1 MFYLVLGGLGLFLFG
16 MKQLSQSLQS
26 LGSPV
31 IRKLINY
38 VTANRVLAVIVGTVV
53 TCFVQS
59 SSVSTVMMSGFV
71 NAGLMNL
78 SQAVGFIFG
87 ANIGTTITG
96 WIISLKIGKYGLLL
110 IGIGVLPMIFS
121 SNSKVKHISSLVFA
135 LGMVFFGLEFMSSAF
150 KPLRNNP
157 DFHKFMSYFGAD
169 SPASILACFGMG
181 CFLTMIIQSSSAML
195 AITITLAS
203 QGAISFQTAAALVLG
218 ENIGTTITLWIASIG
233 ANKMTKRAALAHTTF
248 NLTGTLIVFCI
259 FPYYLEFIEWM
270 MTLWRELASWL
281 MDNFKSVIEI
291 FFKTSK
297 SAKVAGKDYDPL
309 VAANIAAVHTVF
321 NVTMTLLFLPFL
333 QYLVK
338 FVSFVIPDS
347 KKQEKYSFRYFGPI
361 RNLSPVMALVEA
373 KQVLKQMADLTGE
386 CLNLTTSFLLAEHA
400 NPVDA
405 DKVAALEDTADD
417 IQKEL
422 ALFLSNV
429 MRLELDSDSTEEVKM
444 MIRASDELESVTDYC
459 ANVVKYRERLDENN
473 IQLNKDSIEMLNTF
487 TGDIE
492 KFFADTKLVLE
503 KAKVDNAENLVNE
516 YKRLNTEANKIR
528 DRHLEMVKEEH
539 YPPLFGLTFSDIM
552 VALRRIK
559 NHTLNVAD
567 AVQGA
572 KTSDVV
578 D

>member
-1 MFYLVLGGLGLFLFG
+1 MEINYFEMFYLVLGGLGLFLFG

-110 IGIGVLPMIFS
+110 IGIGVFPMIFS
-121 SNSKVKHISSLVFA
+121 SNSKVKNIAGLVFA

-150 KPLRNNP
+150 KPLRKNP
-157 DFHKFMSYFGAD
+157 DFHKFMTYFSAD
-169 SPASILACFGMG
+169 SPLTILACFGMG
-181 CFLTMIIQSSSAML
+181 CALTMIIQSSSAML
-195 AITITLAS
+195 GITIALAS
-203 QGAISFQTAAALVLG
+203 QGAITFPTAAALVLG
-218 ENIGTTITLWIASIG
+218 ENIGTTVTLWLASIG
-233 ANKMTKRAALAHTTF
+233 GNKMTKRAALAHSMF
-248 NLTGTLIVFCI
+248 NISGSLLVFCI
-259 FPYYLEFIEWM
+259 FPFYLKFIESIM
-270 MTLWRELASWL
+270 PHDATVL
-281 MDNFKSVIEI
+281 
-291 FFKTSK
+291 
-297 SAKVAGKDYDPL
+297 KDGVYPY
-309 VAANIAAVHTVF
+309 AAENIAAVHTVF
-321 NVTMTLLFLPFL
+321 NVSMTLIFLPFL

-338 FVSFVIPDS
+338 FVMFVIPDS
-347 KKQEKYSFRYFGPI
+347 KKQEKYSFRYFGAI

-373 KQVLKQMADLTGE
+373 RQVLKQMADLTGE
-386 CLNLTTSFLLAEHA
+386 CLHLTTSFLLAEHA

-417 IQKEL
+417 MQKEL

-429 MRLELDSDSTEEVKM
+429 MRLELDSDATEEVKM

-459 ANVVKYRERLDENN
+459 ANVVKYRERLDENS
-473 IQLNKDSIEMLNTF
+473 IQLTKDSIEMLNTF

-492 KFFADTKLVLE
+492 KFFADTKSMLE
-503 KAKVDNAENLVNE
+503 KAKIDDAEKLVNE
-516 YKRLNTEANKIR
+516 YKRLNEEANKIK
-528 DRHLEMVKEEH
+528 DRHLEMVQEEH

-552 VALRRIK
+552 IALRRIK

>member
-1 MFYLVLGGLGLFLFG
+1 
-16 MKQLSQSLQS
+16 
-26 LGSPV
+26 
-31 IRKLINY
+31 
-38 VTANRVLAVIVGTVV
+38 
-53 TCFVQS
+53 
-59 SSVSTVMMSGFV
+59 
-71 NAGLMNL
+71 
-78 SQAVGFIFG
+78 
-87 ANIGTTITG
+87 
-96 WIISLKIGKYGLLL
+96 
-110 IGIGVLPMIFS
+110 
-121 SNSKVKHISSLVFA
+121 
-135 LGMVFFGLEFMSSAF
+135 MSSAF

-169 SPASILACFGMG
+169 SPASILACFVMG

-321 NVTMTLLFLPFL
+321 NVTMTLVFLPFL

-338 FVSFVIPDS
+338 FVMFVIPDS
-347 KKQEKYSFRYFGPI
+347 KKQEKYSFRYFGAI
-361 RNLSPVMALVEA
+361 RNLSTVMALVEA

-400 NPVDA
+400 NPVDG
-405 DKVAALEDTADD
+405 DKVAKLENNADD
-417 IQKEL
+417 MQKEL

-429 MRLELDSDSTEEVKM
+429 MRLELDSDSTDEVKM

-473 IQLNKDSIEMLNTF
+473 IQLTKDSIEMLNKF

-492 KFFADTKLVLE
+492 KFFADTKYVLE
-503 KAKVDNAENLVNE
+503 KSKIDDAEKLVNE
-516 YKRLNTEANKIR
+516 YKRLNEEANKIK
-528 DRHLEMVKEEH
+528 DRHLEMVQEEH

-552 VALRRIK
+552 IALRRIK

-572 KTSDVV
+572 KTSDIV